1 MSKFE
6 KEVLKNIIRFLN
18 ISKESILEL
27 NYINS
32 VSYSVKKIVE
42 IKENLK
48 VRNFNSLNDI
58 TDESEELNTD
68 IIFIYKV
75 ILLGNKT
82 YFTIFIDP
90 FELYDSMYIES
101 VFEV

>member
-1 MSKFE
+1 MSKLE
-6 KEVLKNIIRFLN
+6 KEVLKNIIKFMN
-18 ISKESILEL
+18 ISNDNVLEL

-32 VSYSVKKIVE
+32 VGYSLKKLSE
-42 IKENLK
+42 IKETLK
-48 VRNFNSLNDI
+48 DKNINFLKDI
-58 TDESEELNTD
+58 TDDSEELNND

-82 YFTIFIDP
+82 YFVVFIDP

-101 VFEV
+101 IFEI